1 MTDGKAMADRG
12 PLTDGGA
19 VAAVDCG
26 SNSTRLLIVDAHGQ
40 TLTRRM
46 EITRLGEAV
55 AATGRLAPEA
65 VDRTIGVLLGY
76 RRLMDDLGVRR
87 VRITA
92 TSAARD
98 AANREDF
105 FAAAEAAVGTAPELL
120 TGNEEGRLSFAGAT
134 AGLAGATAGPGAT
147 AGLAPFLVADIGGG
161 STELVAGPSAE
172 PGADPFDVAGVRSLD
187 VGCVRLTERFLVVDP
202 PGPDEIESARSVV
215 SALVRNALEEVP
227 ALARPATFIGLAGT
241 VSALARLHQGLDVY
255 DRDRV
260 HHSWLGKET
269 VDQLLTG
276 LAAETVEQRRRRR
289 GMEAERADVI
299 VGGAIVLAELMAVV
313 GAGRCLVSESD
324 ILDGL
329 AMSLLLPA
337 P

>member
-1 MTDGKAMADRG
+1 MTGDRE
-12 PLTDGGA
+12 A

-26 SNSTRLLIVDAHGQ
+26 TNSTRLLIVGGDGE
-40 TLTRRM
+40 TVTRRM
-46 EITRLGEAV
+46 EITRLGQGV
-55 AATGRLAPEA
+55 AATGRLAQEA

-76 RRLMDDLGVRR
+76 RRLMDDLGVHR

-98 AANREDF
+98 ASNRADF
-105 FAAAEAAVGTAPELL
+105 FAAVEAAVGSVPELL
-120 TGNEEGRLSFAGAT
+120 TGDEEGRLSFAGAT
-134 AGLAGATAGPGAT
+134 ADLDADLG
-147 AGLAPFLVADIGGG
+147 PFLVADIGGG

-172 PGADPFDVAGVRSLD
+172 PGADRFSVAGVRSLD
-187 VGCVRLTERFLVVDP
+187 VGCVRLTETYLPSDP
-202 PGPDEIESARSVV
+202 PGPDEVEAARSAVTV
-215 SALVRNALEEVP
+215 LVRGALEAVP

-241 VSALARLHQGLDVY
+241 VSAMTRLQQGLDVY

-260 HHSWLGKET
+260 HHAWLDKGT
-269 VDQLLTG
+269 VDQLLAG

-299 VGGAIVLAELMAVV
+299 VGGAIVLAELMALT

-329 AMSLLLPA
+329 AMSLRPA
-337 P
+337 PPSHP

>member
-1 MTDGKAMADRG
+1 MTDGE
-12 PLTDGGA
+12 A

-26 SNSTRLLIVDAHGQ
+26 TNSTRLLIVDAHGR

-46 EITRLGEAV
+46 EITRLGQAV

-76 RRLMDDLGVRR
+76 RRVMDELGVRR
-87 VRITA
+87 LRITA

-98 AANREDF
+98 AANREEF

-120 TGNEEGRLSFAGAT
+120 TGDEEGRLSFAGAT
-134 AGLAGATAGPGAT
+134 ADLAAT
-147 AGLAPFLVADIGGG
+147 AGLGPFLVADIGGG
-161 STELVAGPSAE
+161 STELVAGPPSE
-172 PGADPFDVAGVRSLD
+172 PGADRFAVAGVRSLD
-187 VGCVRLTERFLVVDP
+187 VGCVRLTERFLVSDP
-202 PGPDEIESARSVV
+202 PGPDEVEAARSVV
-215 SALVRNALEEVP
+215 SALVRKALEEVP

-269 VDQLLTG
+269 VDRLLTG
-276 LAAETVEQRRRRR
+276 LAAETVEQRKRRR

-313 GAGRCLVSESD
+313 GAARCLVSESD

-329 AMSLLLPA
+329 AMSLLVPA
-337 P
+337 PDPPDTGVLPPAQV